1 MVEHGNLY
9 SLWYCMD
16 CNFLT
21 HALLRQVF
29 HMSRC
34 LQFSLMLNN
43 TAENILRISLTWL
56 FPLMPTW
63 LPVLPPSQW
72 ICLSPFSLAD
82 PSVPLDPISVS
93 NSSSQII
100 LKWKPPSDP
109 NGNITHY
116 LVFWER
122 QAEDSE
128 LYELDYC
135 LKGECRQG
143 SGRGWFYTPDLLCSC
158 FLGHVSPLPFPARAC
173 GNTHSILSQTKTHTR
188 TFFRD
193 TVGSVP
199 DFRNEANIAIN
210 QVTWSFWFP
219 VPIKVIFTLYY
230 SLWSVQ

>member
-1 MVEHGNLY
+1 
-9 SLWYCMD
+9 
-16 CNFLT
+16 
-21 HALLRQVF
+21 
-29 HMSRC
+29 MSRC
-34 LQFSLMLNN
+34 LQFSLVLNN
-43 TAENILRISLTWL
+43 TAENILRISFTWL
-56 FPLMPTW
+56 IPLMPTW
-63 LPVLPPSQW
+63 PLAPSPSWW

-143 SGRGWFYTPDLLCSC
+143 SGRGWFSIPDPLRSC
-158 FLGHVSPLPFPARAC
+158 FLGHISPLPFPTCAC
-173 GNTHSILSQTKTHTR
+173 GNTLSILSQTKTTHTGILQR
-188 TFFRD
+188 YRGFSSRL
-193 TVGSVP
+193 
-199 DFRNEANIAIN
+199 RK
-210 QVTWSFWFP
+210 WSKHCNKSSHMNFL
-219 VPIKVIFTLYY
+219 VSSAYKSYIHIIL
-230 SLWSVQ
+230 

>member
-1 MVEHGNLY
+1 MVEHGSLY

-16 CNFLT
+16 CNFVT
-21 HALLRQVF
+21 RALIRQVL

-43 TAENILRISLTWL
+43 TAEHILRISLTWL

-63 LPVLPPSQW
+63 PLAPSPSWW

-135 LKGECRQG
+135 LKGECSQG
-143 SGRGWFYTPDLLCSC
+143 GAGFPYRIHYVLVFWDTSLPSHFQ
-158 FLGHVSPLPFPARAC
+158 HVLV
-173 GNTHSILSQTKTHTR
+173 GTHSPFYLRRKLHTQA
-188 TFFRD
+188 FFRD
-193 TVGSVP
+193 TEGSVP
-199 DFRNEANIAIN
+199 VSGNEANIAIN
-210 QVTWSFWFP
+210 QVTWIFWFP

-230 SLWSVQ
+230 SLLSVQ

>member
-16 CNFLT
+16 CNFVT

-63 LPVLPPSQW
+63 PPVPSPSQC

-143 SGRGWFYTPDLLCSC
+143 SGRGWFYTPDPLCSGTH
-158 FLGHVSPLPFPARAC
+158 LSPPISSMRFWEHTLRFI
-173 GNTHSILSQTKTHTR
+173 SDESTHTGILQR
-188 TFFRD
+188 YQGFSSRLPKRSKYCNKSSHMKFL
-193 TVGSVP
+193 VSS
-199 DFRNEANIAIN
+199 AYKSYIHI
-210 QVTWSFWFP
+210 
-219 VPIKVIFTLYY
+219 IL
-230 SLWSVQ
+230 